1 LIYAL
6 QLLFATFFEL
16 QCKFTDQAGS
26 GIDTS
31 DMYFRAAEL
40 MS

>member
-1 LIYAL
+1 L
-6 QLLFATFFEL
+6 QHSEL
-16 QCKFTDQAGS
+16 HCKFTDQAGS

-40 MS
+40 MSQPGIC